1 VTTASR
7 AKGTGKAPGTDV
19 HFYSEGTLI
28 AGTLTEVPHPVAA
41 AVLITGSGRL
51 NRDSDARLG
60 RRGPVVL
67 RTGVTRKVAEALGAA
82 NVVTLRYDKRG
93 IGASG
98 GDYLRAGLTENLAD
112 ARAALRWLAARFPG
126 LPLLTVGHSEGTW
139 HAARLAADEEL
150 VAGTV
155 LLCAPART
163 GEEIV
168 NWQIE
173 VLAPTLPRPVRLII
187 RLTGQDFARTQHKRV
202 SRLKASKSDVIR
214 VGGVRVNARWW
225 REFLGHDPVPDYAGI
240 AAPVL
245 AITGGHDMQVS
256 PDDVAAIG
264 RLVQGPFDGHVVGD
278 LSHLL
283 RPDPDRKGPVG
294 YRRALR
300 QPVSAEALA
309 LITRW
314 AAGHWGGQPR

>member
-1 VTTASR
+1 M
-7 AKGTGKAPGTDV
+7 DV
-19 HFYSEGTLI
+19 HFYSEGTFI
-28 AGTLTEVPHPVAA
+28 AGTLAEVPHPVAA
-41 AVLITGSGRL
+41 ALLITGSGRI
-51 NRDSDARLG
+51 NRNSDARLG
-60 RRGPVVL
+60 RRGPMVL
-67 RTGVTRKVAEALGAA
+67 RTGVTRQVAEALGAA
-82 NVVTLRYDKRG
+82 NAVTLRYDKRG

-112 ARAALRWLAARFPG
+112 ARAGLRWLAARFPG

-139 HAARLAADEEL
+139 HAARLAADGEP

-155 LLCAPART
+155 LLSAPART

-168 NWQIE
+168 DWQIA
-173 VLAPTLPRPVRLII
+173 VLAPTLPRPVRLIL
-187 RLTGQDFARTQHKRV
+187 RLTRQDFARTQHKRV
-202 SRLKASKSDVIR
+202 ATLKASKPDVIR
-214 VGGVRVNARWW
+214 VGGVRANARWW
-225 REFLGHDPVPDYAGI
+225 REFLGHDPVPDYARI

-256 PDDVAAIG
+256 PEDVAAIG
-264 RLVQGPFDGHVVGD
+264 RLVKGPFDGHVIGD

-283 RPDPDRKGPVG
+283 RPDPNRKGPVG

-309 LITRW
+309 LITSW
-314 AAGHWGGQPR
+314 AAGILAA

>member
-1 VTTASR
+1 VTTAPR
-7 AKGTGKAPGTDV
+7 PERTGKGPGMDV

-28 AGTLTEVPHPVAA
+28 AGTLAEVPHPVAA
-41 AVLITGSGRL
+41 ALIITGSGRL

-67 RTGVTRKVAEALGAA
+67 RTGVTRQVAEALGAA
-82 NVVTLRYDKRG
+82 DVATLRYDKRG

-150 VAGTV
+150 VAGTG

-168 NWQIE
+168 NWQID
-173 VLAPTLPRPVRLII
+173 VLAPTLPRLVRLII
-187 RLTGQDFARTQHKRV
+187 RLTGRDFARAQHKRV
-202 SRLKASKSDVIR
+202 AMLKASKPDVIR
-214 VGGVRVNARWW
+214 VGGVRANARWW
-225 REFLGHDPVPDYAGI
+225 REFLGHDPVPDYARI

-256 PDDVAAIG
+256 PQDVAAIG

-300 QPVSAEALA
+300 QPVSAEVLA
-309 LITRW
+309 LITSW